1 MGVVLLRMTL
11 TPALVFLISLVQRRF
26 GHALGG
32 RLIGLPLTTG
42 PFLVLVTLSEGTSAT
57 ALAAHGV
64 VAGQISVV
72 AFCATYSHLAR
83 RWPWWR
89 ALPGS
94 WVVALASV
102 VALQGVAGTWVV
114 AGIVVVTVVVALRTW
129 PAFPGAAV
137 VERVPARWETPVRAA
152 VTGVLVATLT
162 GAARVLG
169 PHLAGLLATT
179 PVIVSVLGPA
189 THRASGPAAA
199 SVLLRG
205 TTASIAGSTMFS
217 AVVAATVVPLG
228 AVAAFGLALLALVAT
243 DLLLTWQR
251 SVSALAMPEEPIYS
265 SDGVSA

>member
-11 TPALVFLISLVQRRF
+11 TPALVLLVSLVQRRW
-26 GHALGG
+26 GNALGG

-42 PFLVLVTLSEGTSAT
+42 PFLVLVTLAEGTAAT

-72 AFCATYSHLAR
+72 AFCAAYAHLAHR
-83 RWPWWR
+83 TRWWR
-89 ALPGS
+89 ALPAA
-94 WVVALASV
+94 WAIAFTCV
-102 VALQGVAGTWVV
+102 VALQGVAVTWVV
-114 AGIVVVTVVVALRTW
+114 AAVVVAAVVVALRTW
-129 PAFPGAAV
+129 PTLPGAVAP
-137 VERVPARWETPVRAA
+137 ERVPARWETPVRAV

-162 GAARVLG
+162 GLARVLG

-199 SVLLRG
+199 SALLRG
-205 TTASIAGSTMFS
+205 TTVSIAGSTMFS

-228 AVAAFGLALLALVAT
+228 AVAAFALALVALVAT
-243 DLLLTWQR
+243 DGLLAWLR
-251 SVSALAMPEEPIYS
+251 SRSADPAPLEPAYS
-265 SDGVSA
+265 AGVSA